1 MDVDKIAEIIS
12 KHGFPIV
19 SAIGLAY
26 FVYYVW
32 TWATTEIK
40 PILSEAHDSVIDLI
54 DRIRRL
60 DQDIL
65 RVHEKIEITSQFR
78 NKGCRDDTYDREIKE
93 IEQELS
99 HILDDIAKSHNKQNK
114 PN

>member
-1 MDVDKIAEIIS
+1 MEFDIDKFAELVA

-19 SAIGLAY
+19 SAIGMAW

-40 PILSEAHDSVIDLI
+40 PILSQANISVIDLL

-60 DQDIL
+60 DNDIIRL
-65 RVHEKIEITSQFR
+65 HEKIDVAVQSRQRYEPRKTD
-78 NKGCRDDTYDREIKE
+78 K
-93 IEQELS
+93 QES
-99 HILDDIAKSHNKQNK
+99 EKNSNK
-114 PN
+114 PQH